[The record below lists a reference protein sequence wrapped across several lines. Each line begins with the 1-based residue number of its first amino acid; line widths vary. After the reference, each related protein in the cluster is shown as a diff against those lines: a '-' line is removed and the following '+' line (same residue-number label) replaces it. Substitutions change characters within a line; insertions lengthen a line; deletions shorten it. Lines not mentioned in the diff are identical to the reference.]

1 MSEQKIKGSW
11 KGIKTSP
18 SISEEPIIGM
28 IYQGVKTRAR
38 IGSGMTITGMLIE
51 VFPNEGDAI
60 LRDKENFPHCV
71 DYKSLK
77 IIVNS

>member
-1 MSEQKIKGSW
+1 MSEQKIKGTW

-18 SISEEPIIGM
+18 SIPEEPIIGM

-38 IGSGMTITGMLIE
+38 IGSGMNIVGMLIE

>member
-18 SISEEPIIGM
+18 SIPEEPILGM

-38 IGSGMTITGMLIE
+38 IGSGMNITGMLIE
-51 VFPNEGDAI
+51 YYPNEGDAI

-77 IIVNS
+77 IVINN